1 MKEISTD
8 IKDLLL
14 FEPKKFIDHR
24 GFFSETYN
32 LSMME
37 KLKNVKFVQDN
48 QSLSKQKYTFRGLH
62 FQKPPYEQGKL
73 IRVLNGKILDIVVD
87 IRKSSSTFGQFRKFE
102 LSKDN
107 WLQLYVPPG
116 FAHGFLTL
124 DDNTEVLYKVTNY
137 YSPQNDL
144 GINIFDKSLNIQLPV
159 SKNHII
165 LSDKD
170 LTQPIL

>member
-32 LSMME
+32 LSMMK
-37 KLKNVKFVQDN
+37 KLKNVNFVQDN
-48 QSLSKQKYTFRGLH
+48 QSLSKKKYTFRGLH

-87 IRKSSSTFGQFRKFE
+87 IRKSSSTFGATNSQIFKF
-102 LSKDN
+102 LFS
-107 WLQLYVPPG
+107 
-116 FAHGFLTL
+116 
-124 DDNTEVLYKVTNY
+124 
-137 YSPQNDL
+137 
-144 GINIFDKSLNIQLPV
+144 
-159 SKNHII
+159 
-165 LSDKD
+165 
-170 LTQPIL
+170 